1 MASIQYDQEYQILGQ
16 INFCPAELNLALHLN
31 LEKLNLVQLG
41 QLVETRYYD
50 YYLFQALSCLLQSI
64 NWGVTDPF
72 QSSILTNHW
81 IELTRALS
89 SQGANSVVYE
99 GGLRQLTDL
108 FIVKMGSPVDLI
120 HEYFV
125 GSVATN
131 HLRQQDSGYAYV
143 FPLLTCPRDGGSL
156 KCSETGNNVSHLLYE
171 RIKGPALSAYLAQV
185 PDQKSLFLIT
195 MQILNTLKYG
205 SSFEFLHGDLHV
217 DNIILRVLPGS
228 VERMMTLGSYIIRF
242 ESNVIPTLI
251 DFGLSRINFQGQI
264 FRNRT
269 NANLEKQVDL
279 DIYNPMVDVY
289 KLLASIL
296 NVFRNL
302 GRVDLLPLVVE
313 LFIPL
318 EVSINDLFA
327 FDELNTS
334 SYFYP
339 LGPIPILTID
349 QYVNR
354 LPKSLLQGYVMI
366 NSDNCQSRQ
375 CSIDIYE
382 GLGLLGM
389 NSQVLEAPRD
399 LVEVAE
405 YVRNGIPLPSTEI
418 PYYISL
424 VNEML
429 LIIQRND
436 PTQQLEI
443 REGIRLLQI
452 IGQALPEVSEAL
464 RKLV

>member
-1 MASIQYDQEYQILGQ
+1 
-16 INFCPAELNLALHLN
+16 
-31 LEKLNLVQLG
+31 
-41 QLVETRYYD
+41 
-50 YYLFQALSCLLQSI
+50 
-64 NWGVTDPF
+64 
-72 QSSILTNHW
+72 
-81 IELTRALS
+81 
-89 SQGANSVVYE
+89 
-99 GGLRQLTDL
+99 
-108 FIVKMGSPVDLI
+108 
-120 HEYFV
+120 
-125 GSVATN
+125 
-131 HLRQQDSGYAYV
+131 
-143 FPLLTCPRDGGSL
+143 
-156 KCSETGNNVSHLLYE
+156 
-171 RIKGPALSAYLAQV
+171 
-185 PDQKSLFLIT
+185 
-195 MQILNTLKYG
+195 
-205 SSFEFLHGDLHV
+205 
-217 DNIILRVLPGS
+217 
-228 VERMMTLGSYIIRF
+228 MMTLGSYIIRF